1 MLRDWL
7 HRLLEG
13 QEANATHKVPRV
25 DPEEPARNGSSTVLG
40 QDQIGVKPDS
50 NSAESAGV
58 SVSNTIQP
66 PGPPEHWLR
75 LIREGA
81 PGLLRSSEGSGVP
94 SSTGREITGD
104 RDASPP
110 ETSSGGSLPS
120 SESAATV
127 TRERPSKDHGSA
139 FEASASRKRSLL
151 RALYRRVLPVNVT
164 QEKKARA
171 GLKEGGQPTLE
182 PSGISIQFRPK
193 PEPGDSPPDFRALH
207 QDAIESVSS
216 VLPKEHAVP
225 PLSGW
230 RKLVQQKVQPVFPIA
245 FKNRSASNRFSERKN
260 EEAIFPEKKKPSERS
275 DVEMDCVASRF
286 RSRSLSF
293 EWPSVN
299 SCPNPAALESQKG
312 PRSISALQSNAA
324 RWVSLPTN
332 AMPVRD
338 RSPNNSRSGT
348 AKGEK
353 PSINL
358 PASQMNDVRS
368 IVSVQFP
375 ESEQVDP
382 WPELPEDPHF
392 SEPNWRE
399 SLRSSDRLRA
409 LDLEQRGGR

>member
-7 HRLLEG
+7 NRLLEG
-13 QEANATHKVPRV
+13 QEASATHKVPRV
-25 DPEEPARNGSSTVLG
+25 DPEAPPSTGSSTVPG

-50 NSAESAGV
+50 SSAESAGV
-58 SVSNTIQP
+58 SISNTIQP

-94 SSTGREITGD
+94 SSTGREITGE

-110 ETSSGGSLPS
+110 ETPSGASLPY

-139 FEASASRKRSLL
+139 FETAASGKRTLL
-151 RALYRRVLPVNVT
+151 QALIRRIRRAAVT
-164 QEKKARA
+164 QGKKERA
-171 GLKEGGQPTLE
+171 ALREGGQPLLNA
-182 PSGISIQFRPK
+182 PGISTQFRLK
-193 PEPGDSPPDFRALH
+193 TEPGDPPPYFRALH
-207 QDAIESVSS
+207 QEAIESVSS

-225 PLSGW
+225 LLSGW
-230 RKLVQQKVQPVFPIA
+230 RKLVQQKVQAVFPIA
-245 FKNRSASNRFSERKN
+245 FKNRSASKGFCERRN
-260 EEAIFPEKKKPSERS
+260 EEAIFPEKEKPSERS
-275 DVEMDCVASRF
+275 DVELDRVGSRF

-299 SCPNPAALESQKG
+299 GCPNPAALESQKG

-324 RWVSLPTN
+324 TWVSLPTN

-353 PSINL
+353 PSIHL
-358 PASQMNDVRS
+358 PASQMDDVRS
-368 IVSVQFP
+368 FVSVQSP
-375 ESEQVDP
+375 GSEQVDP

-392 SEPNWRE
+392 SEPHWRE